1 MDLQSFQYCFLAA
14 EQGPF
19 TAYHSLPYGFLID
32 IRTSAPRIHRAP
44 VPWEAGLHTIG
55 SEGAG
60 CLRGMQGKQ
69 FD

>member
-55 SEGAG
+55 SEGGWLSEGNAG
-60 CLRGMQGKQ
+60 ETV
-69 FD
+69 